1 MSIVL
6 LAATFN
12 LLTNACELVQTE
24 IRDEGGTNTWVMADA
39 WNAHIDTGLFPVVA
53 GRSYTARFRRLHK
66 NKGSLWA
73 QSVLYDADGYLTT
86 NSIKSVTISPEW
98 GRDFPYSVGFTVP
111 SGVRYLRYFIYCKGD
126 GAVLDAFELKEVDE
140 KGETARPSPEH
151 PDYEVVLPARFSKP
165 LEFAATELRHW
176 IKEITG
182 RIPPLVRGK
191 PKGASKR
198 QRLYLG
204 RDFLKED
211 AGPHDSW
218 LVTCRGRDIYLVSND
233 DEGVVNAVFD
243 LLERNTDIIF
253 ARSASEDG
261 TVFSKNP
268 GLKFEQVEFRV
279 TPAFRERAFALGFFN
294 YPSALCLRRNYVNFN
309 GGPRSKL
316 WQEGHGRIYWRTTLM
331 VEFGGLI
338 PNAKY
343 FKDHPEF
350 YGEKQGTRRPYE
362 HYGVQPCYTSRE
374 GMRAMSS
381 NLVAYLKRDM
391 TPNVVR
397 VNVGYGDTWTLCTCA
412 NCRKPITLP
421 SGRVLK
427 ADDEEFRSYQF
438 YTFAKEVLAEA
449 QRLYPKLE
457 FLIGGYLYAA
467 VPPPEFKFA
476 PMTSVM
482 FCPYPK
488 VCSEP
493 VYCDDHNAKWHAR
506 SEAWAKSGALIN
518 IYEYYGNAFDSG
530 RPGADMAQ
538 KDLIYWSEK
547 GMDNHF
553 YSEMPYDV
561 RAVDKKTGRISNG
574 GLGWDLGLMEN
585 WVMTRLFV
593 DPKRDVEK
601 LRDDFCRRAYREAAS
616 EMREFFGGI
625 RKAWY
630 ANPKTKGWG
639 ENAVNSMNDHIRAQK
654 LDKPLRELLVTAL
667 KKAQHPKSKGLIRRT
682 LEAWDQIR
690 ADAEKAAPSAKTL
703 PELNGFD
710 GALTITCSNTVF
722 SCYHAGG
729 VLHVKAVCTGV
740 PAQVGKASST
750 EGFPNG
756 EAVGFLIRAGMDEN
770 APHYHFLVTP
780 DGMAYDAKGYDYHY
794 NLAGY
799 VAKAKRGK
807 TGWAALFTVPLADLK
822 INPTLGKPFGFIGV
836 RAMVGKDGAYT
847 LSTSN
852 GKPVHDTK
860 RYHEVNFN

>member
-1 MSIVL
+1 MSGLIL

-12 LLTNACELVQTE
+12 LLTNACELVRTE
-24 IRDEGGTNTWVMADA
+24 VRDEGGTNTWVMADA

-73 QSVLYDADGYLTT
+73 QAALYDADGYWVT
-86 NSIKSVTISPEW
+86 NAIRDVTISPEW
-98 GRDFPYSVGFTVP
+98 GRDFPYSVGFKVP
-111 SGVRYLRYFIYCKGD
+111 DGVRYLRYFIYCNGD

-140 KGETARPSPEH
+140 KGEIACASPAH

-176 IKEITG
+176 IREITG

-191 PKGASKR
+191 PSSASKR

-204 RDFLKED
+204 RDFLDAD

-218 LVTCRGRDIYLVSND
+218 LVTRRGRDLHLVSND

-243 LLERNTDIIF
+243 LLERNTDIVF
-253 ARSASEDG
+253 ARAACEDG
-261 TVFSKNP
+261 TVFSENP
-268 GLKFEQVEFRV
+268 GLRFEQVEFNVR
-279 TPAFRERAFALGFFN
+279 PAFRERAFALGFFHVDT
-294 YPSALCLRRNYVNFN
+294 ALCERRNYVNFN
-309 GGPRSKL
+309 GGPRDKL
-316 WQEGHGRIYWRTTLM
+316 WQEGHGRAYWRTTIST
-331 VEFGGLI
+331 EFGGLI

-350 YGEKQGTRRPYE
+350 YGEKDGVRRPYE

-374 GMRAMSS
+374 GMRAMAS
-381 NLVAYLKRDM
+381 NLVAFLKRDL
-391 TPNVVR
+391 TPNVTR

-412 NCRKPITLP
+412 NCRKPVTLP

-427 ADDEEFRSYQF
+427 EDDEAFRSYQF
-438 YTFAKEVLAEA
+438 YVFAKEVLADA

-467 VPPPEFKFA
+467 VPPPEYTFA

-488 VCSEP
+488 CCSEP

-506 SEAWAKSGALIN
+506 CEQWAKSGALIN
-518 IYEYYGNAFDSG
+518 LYEYYGNAFGSG

-538 KDLIYWSEK
+538 KDLVYWSEK
-547 GMDNHF
+547 GMDNSF
-553 YSEMPYDV
+553 YSEMPYD
-561 RAVDKKTGRISNG
+561 RRRFDPKTGRMSDG
-574 GLGWDLGLMEN
+574 ALGWDLGLMEN
-585 WVMTRLFV
+585 WVMMRLFV
-593 DPKRDVEK
+593 DPRRDVEK
-601 LRDDFCRRAYREAAS
+601 LRDDFCRRAYREAAP
-616 EMREFFGGI
+616 EMRAFFGGI

-630 ANPKTKGWG
+630 ANPKPKGWG
-639 ENAVNSMNDHIRAQK
+639 ENAVSSMNDHIRAQK
-654 LDKPLRELLVTAL
+654 LDRPLRELLVKAL
-667 KKAQHPKSKGLIRRT
+667 AKARHPKSKGLIRRT
-682 LEAWDQIR
+682 LAAWDQIR

-703 PELNGFD
+703 PELSGFD
-710 GALTITCSNTVF
+710 GALELRCSNTVF
-722 SCYHAGG
+722 SCYHAAG
-729 VLHVKAVCTGV
+729 VLHVKAVCTGG
-740 PAQVGKASST
+740 AFAAGKSAAR
-750 EGFPNG
+750 ERFPDG
-756 EAVGFLIRAGMDEN
+756 ESVGFLVHAGGN

-780 DGMAYDAKGYDYHY
+780 DGAAYDAKGYDYRC

-799 VAKAKRGK
+799 AAKAKRTE
-807 TGWAALFTVPLADLK
+807 TGWEAVFTVPFADLG
-822 INPTLGKPFGFIGV
+822 INPTLGKPFRLNGV
-836 RAMVGKDGAYT
+836 RAIVGEDGAYI
-847 LSTSN
+847 LSTTD

-860 RYHEVNFN
+860 NYHEVNFN